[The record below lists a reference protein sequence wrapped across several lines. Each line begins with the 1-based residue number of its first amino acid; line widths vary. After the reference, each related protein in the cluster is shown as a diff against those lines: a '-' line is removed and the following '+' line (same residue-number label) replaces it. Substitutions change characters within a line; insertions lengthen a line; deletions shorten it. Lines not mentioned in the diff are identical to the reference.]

1 MIATNIKKY
10 LESKGIKQSFIS
22 EKTGIPLAALNAT
35 LNGNRKIQ
43 VDEYFSICDALNV
56 DLDFFRNKKSA

>member
-10 LESKGIKQSFIS
+10 LKSKGIKQSFIS
-22 EKTGIPLAALNAT
+22 EKTGIPLVTLNAA

-43 VDEYFSICDALNV
+43 VDEYFSICDVLNV